1 MSLSPR
7 YKGLLIAAAVMILL
21 FLIGGWF
28 GFRTNSTEP
37 RTHVMAFDTT
47 TIVLIEF
54 TDQADPTNNLQ
65 FTRQGRSWERTSERK
80 IDWEATDHARALL
93 QQFHYLPV
101 KRDMGMIGLVGE
113 RFGLVP
119 SVKCHISF
127 VQADGIEHELNIGN
141 NTFAT
146 GKVGAW
152 TYVNV
157 PGEKIV
163 YAVEGL
169 LTARLRPGSEDIDQ

>member
-1 MSLSPR
+1 
-7 YKGLLIAAAVMILL
+7 
-21 FLIGGWF
+21 
-28 GFRTNSTEP
+28 
-37 RTHVMAFDTT
+37 MAFDTT

-54 TDQADPTNNLQ
+54 TDQADPNNDLR
-65 FTRQGRSWERTSERK
+65 FTRKGRSWERTSKRPIE
-80 IDWEATDHARALL
+80 WEATDHAHALL
-93 QQFHYLPV
+93 QQFHLLPV

-113 RFGLVP
+113 RFGLAP
-119 SVKCHISF
+119 GVKCHISF
-127 VQADGIEHELNIGN
+127 VQADGIIHELNIGN

-157 PGEKIV
+157 PKEKIV

-169 LTARLRPGSEDIDQ
+169 LTARLRPGSEGL